1 MDFSKEALK
10 ITKAIPSVIDQ
21 SQQNDRFKID
31 RQARMAYDMVK
42 ERREFE
48 SSDQLSYD
56 KIRWPMYKDL
66 IFKRRNNF
74 TLPTQARNV
83 AKLIGLKHA
92 PIQNQQAQSS

>member
-48 SSDQLSYD
+48 SSD
-56 KIRWPMYKDL
+56 
-66 IFKRRNNF
+66 
-74 TLPTQARNV
+74 
-83 AKLIGLKHA
+83 
-92 PIQNQQAQSS
+92 